1 MSRGRFTALA
11 VAALVVLAAALY
23 LASRRNSAEPS
34 AAGTLFLPQ
43 LASALGTVSQID
55 LQRGAAAP
63 AVTLHRAGEQWSI
76 AQRADYPADA
86 TKVHKLL
93 LSLADAK
100 IVEEKTSDP
109 ANFALIGVDD
119 PASPKAAGT
128 LITLTTK
135 DGARGIIV
143 GKPIGEGNFARR
155 AGENRSFTVAPGITA
170 EIEPKV
176 WIDARLLDVPVEQ
189 IQSVEEKPASG
200 PGYALHRLKP
210 GEDGFGLDGAL
221 PAGRKL
227 LDAKALAPSGS
238 VLSGLTADDVAA
250 ASSIDFSKSSQ
261 AIFTLADGN
270 VITVTGAAADDKR
283 WIEVQSAKDP
293 ALDAKAQNRAF
304 EVAGYRFEAI
314 FRPMEQLLV
323 PKETKPAGGA
333 PAGPP
338 AAVKTRPKPPVSR
351 SMAPGAATPSS
362 SPVPRA
368 ASPASSAAPGTA
380 TPNSSPVPKP

>member
-11 VAALVVLAAALY
+11 LAALVVLAAALY
-23 LASRRNSAEPS
+23 LGSRRDSAEPS

-43 LASALGTVSQID
+43 LADALGTVSEID

-63 AVTLHRAGEQWSI
+63 AVTLHRGGEQWSI

-86 TKVHKLL
+86 AKIHKLL

-170 EIEPKV
+170 EVEPKA
-176 WIDARLLDVPVEQ
+176 WIDARLLDVPAAQ
-189 IQSVEEKPASG
+189 IQSIEEKPASG
-200 PGYALHRLKP
+200 PAYALHRLKP
-210 GEDGFGLDGAL
+210 GEDGFGLDGAP

-250 ASSIDFSKSSQ
+250 ASGIDFSKSSQ

-270 VITVTGAAADDKR
+270 VITVTGAAADDKH
-283 WIEVQSAKDP
+283 WIEVQSAKDE
-293 ALDAKAQNRAF
+293 ALDAKARNRAF

-314 FRPMEQLLV
+314 FRPLEQLLV
-323 PKETKPAGGA
+323 PKETKPAAAGA

-338 AAVKTRPKPPVSR
+338 AAGKAGPKPSASR
-351 SMAPGAATPSS
+351 GAAPGAAAPGVTTPGS

-368 ASPASSAAPGTA
+368 AAAESPA
-380 TPNSSPVPKP
+380 PKP

>member
-1 MSRGRFTALA
+1 
-11 VAALVVLAAALY
+11 
-23 LASRRNSAEPS
+23 
-34 AAGTLFLPQ
+34 
-43 LASALGTVSQID
+43 
-55 LQRGAAAP
+55 
-63 AVTLHRAGEQWSI
+63 
-76 AQRADYPADA
+76 
-86 TKVHKLL
+86 
-93 LSLADAK
+93 LADAK

-170 EIEPKV
+170 EVEPKA
-176 WIDARLLDVPVEQ
+176 WIDARLLDVPAAQ
-189 IQSVEEKPASG
+189 IQSIEEKPASG
-200 PGYALHRLKP
+200 PAYALHRLKP
-210 GEDGFGLDGAL
+210 GEDGFGLDGAP

-250 ASSIDFSKSSQ
+250 ASGIDFSKSSQ

-270 VITVTGAAADDKR
+270 VITVTGVAADDKR
-283 WIEVQSAKDP
+283 WIEVQSVKDA
-293 ALDAKAQNRAF
+293 ALDAKARNRAF

-314 FRPMEQLLV
+314 FRPMEQFLV
-323 PKETKPAGGA
+323 PKETKPAAGA
-333 PAGPP
+333 PAGPT
-338 AAVKTRPKPPVSR
+338 AAGKGGPKPSASR
-351 SMAPGAATPSS
+351 SAAPGVATPSS

-368 ASPASSAAPGTA
+368 ATSGTSAAPGA
-380 TPNSSPVPKP
+380 AAPESSPAPKP